1 VPGQACER
9 NSTATPPLLEQE
21 DAWSFVVFF
30 LNLLRDDSA
39 HILEGEELAA
49 NSRQTD
55 AATVATA
62 AAAPTARPQ
71 VFDVGS
77 TNDFPSLGAPA
88 AASKLTVTS
97 QKRRIKP
104 TKLSD
109 GDRPA
114 VGNITAV
121 ADSSS
126 VVASATAAE
135 SANSSRSVFSYSNAV
150 AAAHVPLPPPPAP
163 RAANTMAA
171 VAARAGT
178 RRTAEYLMGGGIKGS
193 STSTTGFGSAK
204 LSVSTAGAFSAPT
217 VASVQP
223 RTLTVQRGAVLSAQT
238 VISDAP
244 QALVSA
250 VVSTAKEHSG
260 STDKAETVQADAD
273 ADAVCAHKRAEMMA
287 ALASIYAHIIL
298 CKVHSPLAYCSI
310 FIASSSTT
318 CCCNVS
324 NCDRCVMQLCN
335 TLNRIRADCDLIA
348 LICYQN
354 IFQLTDH
361 API

>member
-1 VPGQACER
+1 MKAVLEALAEGSVKKEAVNAWVSSLAPVRSTRFRNLAHCSEHSPPESIPSLDDAQVIPGQACER
-9 NSTATPPLLEQE
+9 GSTAGPPLLEQE

-39 HILEGEELAA
+39 HILEGEDLSAS
-49 NSRQTD
+49 SRQNDT
-55 AATVATA
+55 AAVAATA
-62 AAAPTARPQ
+62 APPARPQ

-88 AASKLTVTS
+88 AATKPTVTS

-109 GDRPA
+109 ADRPA

-135 SANSSRSVFSYSNAV
+135 AASNSSRSVFSYSNAV
-150 AAAHVPLPPPPAP
+150 AAVHSPLPPPPAL

-171 VAARAGT
+171 VAARSGT
-178 RRTAEYLMGGGIKGS
+178 RRTAESLMGGGVIG

-204 LSVSTAGAFSAPT
+204 LSVDTAGAFSAPK

-223 RTLTVQRGAVLSAQT
+223 RVLTVQCGAVLPAPTVTSDVSSLAPVLVSSAQQQSGSANDGEAKRT
-238 VISDAP
+238 ENDSDA
-244 QALVSA
+244 A
-250 VVSTAKEHSG
+250 
-260 STDKAETVQADAD
+260 
-273 ADAVCAHKRAEMMA
+273 CAHKRAELMA

-298 CKVHSPLAYCSI
+298 CKV
-310 FIASSSTT
+310 
-318 CCCNVS
+318 
-324 NCDRCVMQLCN
+324 RCPY
-335 TLNRIRADCDLIA
+335 DL
-348 LICYQN
+348 
-354 IFQLTDH
+354 
-361 API
+361 